1 MLLLTI
7 LIKSLIVLSETSGG
21 VSTVSFASVIGVPVE
36 IASASFSFTFSLTTG
51 IIKKLLKQYEIK
63 KSIIK
68 LSC

>member
-21 VSTVSFASVIGVPVE
+21 VSTVSFPSVIGVPVE

-51 IIKKLLKQYEIK
+51 ITKKLLKQYEIK

>member
-21 VSTVSFASVIGVPVE
+21 VSTVLFASVIGVPIE

>member
-21 VSTVSFASVIGVPVE
+21 VSIVSFASVIGVPVE
-36 IASASFSFTFSLTTG
+36 IPSASFSFTFSLTTG